1 MKFTVS
7 SVNLL
12 NHLQTVSR
20 VISSKNTN
28 PILDNFLF
36 KVGDNKL
43 LLMASDSET
52 MLQSEVQLISSEGS
66 CAVALS
72 SKILLDSLKEFSD
85 QPLTFEVDEETF
97 AVKIVSEG
105 GVYKFVGTDGRE
117 FPTMPEPETDTNMVL
132 IPAQTLFSGINKTIF
147 AMSTDEMRP
156 IMCGIYFDITPDGLT
171 FVGSDGHK
179 MVRVKTLAA
188 KGDKQCSFILPK
200 KPTSL
205 LKNILAKESEDV
217 KVEFGDKNAC
227 FILSDY
233 KMFCRLIE
241 GKFPNYNSVIP
252 TNNQFKATI
261 DRVALLNTLRRISI
275 FSNQATNL
283 VKMEF
288 KANEMILSASDL
300 DFYVSAQ
307 EKIAC
312 SYDGEPMNIGFKS
325 SFFVEMLSNLT
336 SDEVIVELSDPSR
349 AGLILPLEQDEDED
363 TLMLLMPMKLN
374 D

>member
-1 MKFTVS
+1 M
-7 SVNLL
+7 
-12 NHLQTVSR
+12 
-20 VISSKNTN
+20 
-28 PILDNFLF
+28 
-36 KVGDNKL
+36 
-43 LLMASDSET
+43 
-52 MLQSEVQLISSEGS
+52 
-66 CAVALS
+66 
-72 SKILLDSLKEFSD
+72 LDSLKEFSD

-117 FPTMPEPETDTNMVL
+117 FPTMPESESDTSTVL

-156 IMCGIYFDITPDGLT
+156 IMCGIYFDITPEGLT

-188 KGDKQCSFILPK
+188 KGEKQCSFILPK

-349 AGLILPLEQDEDED
+349 AGLILPLEQDENED

>member
-1 MKFTVS
+1 
-7 SVNLL
+7 
-12 NHLQTVSR
+12 
-20 VISSKNTN
+20 
-28 PILDNFLF
+28 
-36 KVGDNKL
+36 
-43 LLMASDSET
+43 
-52 MLQSEVQLISSEGS
+52 
-66 CAVALS
+66 
-72 SKILLDSLKEFSD
+72 
-85 QPLTFEVDEETF
+85 
-97 AVKIVSEG
+97 
-105 GVYKFVGTDGRE
+105 
-117 FPTMPEPETDTNMVL
+117 
-132 IPAQTLFSGINKTIF
+132 
-147 AMSTDEMRP
+147 MSTDEMRP
-156 IMCGIYFDITPDGLT
+156 LMCGIYFDITPDGLT

>member
-1 MKFTVS
+1 M
-7 SVNLL
+7 
-12 NHLQTVSR
+12 
-20 VISSKNTN
+20 
-28 PILDNFLF
+28 
-36 KVGDNKL
+36 
-43 LLMASDSET
+43 
-52 MLQSEVQLISSEGS
+52 
-66 CAVALS
+66 
-72 SKILLDSLKEFSD
+72 KEFSD
-85 QPLTFEVDEETF
+85 QPLTFEVDNETF
-97 AVKIVSEG
+97 AVKIISEG

-117 FPTMPEPETDTNMVL
+117 FPTMPDPDGDMTNIL

-147 AMSTDEMRP
+147 AMSSDEMRP
-156 IMCGIYFDITPDGLT
+156 VMCGICFDITPEDLT

-179 MVRVKTLAA
+179 MVRVKTVSV
-188 KGDKQCSFILPK
+188 KSNTQCSFILPK

-217 KVEFGDKNAC
+217 KVEFSEKNAC

-233 KMFCRLIE
+233 KMYCRLLE
-241 GKFPNYNSVIP
+241 GKFPNYKSVIP
-252 TNNQFKATI
+252 TNNPFKATI
-261 DRVALLNTLRRISI
+261 DRAVLLNILRRISI

-288 KANEMILSASDL
+288 KPNEITLSASDL

-307 EKIAC
+307 ETMSC

-325 SFFVEMLSNLT
+325 SFFVEMLSNL
-336 SDEVIVELSDPSR
+336 SSEQVVVELSDPSR
-349 AGLILPLEQDEDED
+349 AGLILPLEQEEGED

>member
-7 SVNLL
+7 STNLL
-12 NHLQTVSR
+12 SHLQTISR

-36 KVGDNKL
+36 KVEDNKL
-43 LLMASDSET
+43 LLTASDSET
-52 MLQSEVQLISSEGS
+52 MLQTEISLTDSQGS

-85 QPLTFEVDEETF
+85 QPLTFEVDNETF
-97 AVKIVSEG
+97 AVKIISEV
-105 GVYKFVGTDGRE
+105 GVYKFVGTDGKE
-117 FPTMPEPETDTNMVL
+117 YPVMPDSESNVNKVV
-132 IPAQTLFSGINKTIF
+132 IPAQTLFSGINQTIF
-147 AMSTDEMRP
+147 AMSNDEMRP
-156 IMCGIYFDITPDGLT
+156 IMCGIFFDITTDSVT

-179 MVRVKTLAA
+179 MVRVRTVNA
-188 KGDKQCSFILPK
+188 KGESVCSFILPK

-205 LKNILAKESEDV
+205 LKNILPKESGDV
-217 KVEFGDKNAC
+217 YVEFGEKNAC
-227 FILSDY
+227 FSLPDY
-233 KMFCRLIE
+233 KMFCRLLE

-252 TNNQFKATI
+252 TNNPFKATI
-261 DRVALLNTLRRISI
+261 DRAALLNALRRISI

-288 KANEMILSASDL
+288 KSNEVHLSASDL

-307 EKIAC
+307 ERIAC

-325 SFFVEMLSNLT
+325 SFFVEMLTNL
-336 SDEVIVELSDPSR
+336 SSEEVVVELSDPSR
-349 AGLILPLEQDEDED
+349 AGLILPLEQEEGEDS
-363 TLMLLMPMKLN
+363 LMLLMPMKLN

>member
-12 NHLQTVSR
+12 SHLQTISR

-36 KVGDNKL
+36 KVADNKL

-52 MLQSEVQLISSEGS
+52 MLQSELQLVNSEGS
-66 CAVALS
+66 CSVALS

-85 QPLTFEVDEETF
+85 QPLTFEVDNETF
-97 AVKIVSEG
+97 AVKIISEG

-117 FPTMPEPETDTNMVL
+117 FPTMPDPDGDMTNIL

-147 AMSTDEMRP
+147 AMSSDEMRP
-156 IMCGIYFDITPDGLT
+156 VMCGICFDITPEDLT

-179 MVRVKTLAA
+179 MVRVKTVSV
-188 KGDKQCSFILPK
+188 KSNTQCSFILPK

-217 KVEFGDKNAC
+217 KVEFSEKNAC

-233 KMFCRLIE
+233 KMYCRLLE
-241 GKFPNYNSVIP
+241 GKFPNYKSVIP
-252 TNNQFKATI
+252 TNNPFKATI
-261 DRVALLNTLRRISI
+261 DRAVLLNILRRISI

-288 KANEMILSASDL
+288 KPNEITLSASDL

-307 EKIAC
+307 ETMSC

-325 SFFVEMLSNLT
+325 SFFVEMLSNL
-336 SDEVIVELSDPSR
+336 SSEQVVVELSDPSR
-349 AGLILPLEQDEDED
+349 AGLILPLEQEEGED

>member
-117 FPTMPEPETDTNMVL
+117 FPTMPEPETDTNTVL

-233 KMFCRLIE
+233 KMLCRLIE

>member
-72 SKILLDSLKEFSD
+72 SKIMLDSLKEFSD

-117 FPTMPEPETDTNMVL
+117 FPTMPESESDTSTVL

-156 IMCGIYFDITPDGLT
+156 IMCGIYFDITPEGLT

-188 KGDKQCSFILPK
+188 KGEKQCSFILPK

-349 AGLILPLEQDEDED
+349 AGLILPLEQDENED

>member
-72 SKILLDSLKEFSD
+72 SKIMLDSLKEFSD

-117 FPTMPEPETDTNMVL
+117 FPTMPESESDTSTVL

-156 IMCGIYFDITPDGLT
+156 IMCVIYFDITPEGLT

-188 KGDKQCSFILPK
+188 KGEKQCSFILPK

-349 AGLILPLEQDEDED
+349 AGLILPLEQDENED